1 MVTHILF
8 CCKEIRTRNNLK
20 FMPVVEVLEFSVSVG
35 GSGSQTFPLKA
46 SAKNMVAQLKLL
58 LLSVSFDRSVGNG

>member
-1 MVTHILF
+1 
-8 CCKEIRTRNNLK
+8 
-20 FMPVVEVLEFSVSVG
+20 MPVVEVLEFSVSVG

-46 SAKNMVAQLKLL
+46 SAKNMVAHLKLL